1 MALGL
6 LPILVPF
13 VVIVLVLR
21 ARYGLSWW
29 GAVWRG
35 LFTHVVSVVC
45 GLAVVEVVLRFAVD
59 RERLVTDTILFDL
72 VLVVNLVVYLFV
84 AWWLVY
90 RSPLGRSGRAPRG
103 RERRLGVVVMRIAIR
118 LGSIPGM

>member
-45 GLAVVEVVLRFAVD
+45 GLAVVEVVLWFAAEM
-59 RERLVTDTILFDL
+59 ERLVSDTILFDL

-90 RSPLGRSGRAPRG
+90 RSPLGRSGRAPRA
-103 RERRLGVVVMRIAIR
+103 GVR
-118 LGSIPGM
+118 GGWEW

>member
-45 GLAVVEVVLRFAVD
+45 GLAVPEVVLWFAAEM
-59 RERLVTDTILFDL
+59 ERPVSDTILVAL
-72 VLVVNLVVYLFV
+72 SLVVYLFV
-84 AWWLVY
+84 AWWLIF